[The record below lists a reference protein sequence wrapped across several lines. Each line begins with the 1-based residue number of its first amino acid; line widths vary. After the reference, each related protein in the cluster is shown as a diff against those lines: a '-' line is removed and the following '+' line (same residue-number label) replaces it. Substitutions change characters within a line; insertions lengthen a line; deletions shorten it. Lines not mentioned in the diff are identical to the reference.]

1 MAKGAASKAKVL
13 NVMKLIFP
21 QMFSV
26 DGKEY
31 RIPFIEDGQEIE
43 LKVALTCAKD
53 NIGGGGGSDST
64 GPVQYITEADL
75 KITDEEKQE
84 ILDFMKQWGL

>member
-1 MAKGAASKAKVL
+1 MAKGAVSKAKVL
-13 NVMKLIFP
+13 DVMKLIFP

-31 RIPFIEDGQEIE
+31 RIPLIEDGQEIE

-64 GPVQYITEADL
+64 GPVQYTEADL

-84 ILDFMKQWGL
+84 IFEIMKQWGL

>member
-1 MAKGAASKAKVL
+1 MAKGAVSKAKVL
-13 NVMKLIFP
+13 DVMKLIFP

-31 RIPFIEDGQEIE
+31 RIPLIEDGQEIE

-64 GPVQYITEADL
+64 GPVQYAEADL

-84 ILDFMKQWGL
+84 IFEIMKQWGL